1 MRTRIKKNKK
11 KFFKIMVFLIFATST
26 IVFMISIN
34 FTTQIHCSNQ
44 NLTCESF
51 ILVDREG
58 TVMQEKNKEKKMS
71 IASLTK
77 IMTTLCLI
85 EQSDSLEQNV
95 PISESVFSTVYS
107 ENLATAGF
115 EPNELVT
122 FRDLLYGIML
132 PSGAEAALSGAIYM
146 AGNEESFV
154 EVMNRK
160 AQKLGMKNT
169 HFTNVTGLDQPEN
182 YSTAHDLV
190 ILLDYALK
198 NETFKEIFTS
208 FHYNTQSTA
217 MHSNG
222 LLLNSTLIKNN
233 DTLKFSNGEII
244 GAKTGYTS
252 GAGQCLAT
260 LSCVN
265 DKEYL
270 LISLHSKG
278 DENSILF
285 HLRDQINI
293 LSRLSLTQ

>member
-1 MRTRIKKNKK
+1 MRTNKK
-11 KFFKIMVFLIFATST
+11 KFSMSLIFSIIIIIF
-26 IVFMISIN
+26 IVLASSIEQRLGSSLN
-34 FTTQIHCSNQ
+34 I
-44 NLTCESF
+44 TCESF

-58 TVMQEKNKEKKMS
+58 TVIHEKNKEKKMS

-85 EQSDSLEQNV
+85 EQADSLEQNV
-95 PISESVFSTVYS
+95 PISETVFPIVYS
-107 ENLATAGF
+107 ENLAIAGF
-115 EPNELVT
+115 ESNESVA

-154 EVMNRK
+154 EIMNHK
-160 AQKLGMKNT
+160 AKELGMNNT
-169 HFTNVTGLDQPEN
+169 HFNNVTGLDQPEN

-190 ILLDYALK
+190 ILLDYALENK
-198 NETFKEIFTS
+198 LFKEIFTS
-208 FHYNTQSTA
+208 FHYSIQSTE
-217 MHSNG
+217 MHPNG
-222 LLLNSTLIKNN
+222 LLLNSTLLKNN

-265 DKEYL
+265 GKEYL

-278 DENSILF
+278 DEKSALF

-293 LSRLSLTQ
+293 LKHL